1 MTAKSLPLTDLPVEM
16 GAAPGQSWLVSRDTV
31 DMTRAA
37 RPPRRIAIAAE
48 PQNIVIDANKT
59 ALLIVDMQ
67 NDFCCKGGWLD
78 SRGIDISP
86 NRKPIAPIA
95 GLVESFRKHSLP
107 VIWANWGVRKD
118 LLNIHPSL

>member
-1 MTAKSLPLTDLPVEM
+1 MTTNNSTVTGLPVEM

-31 DMTRAA
+31 DMTRKA
-37 RPPRRIAIAAE
+37 RPLRSVSIAAE

-67 NDFCCKGGWLD
+67 NDFCTKGGWLD

-86 NRKPIAPIA
+86 NRKPIEPINK
-95 GLVESFRKHSLP
+95 LVAIFRKQSL
-107 VIWANWGVRKD
+107 
-118 LLNIHPSL
+118 